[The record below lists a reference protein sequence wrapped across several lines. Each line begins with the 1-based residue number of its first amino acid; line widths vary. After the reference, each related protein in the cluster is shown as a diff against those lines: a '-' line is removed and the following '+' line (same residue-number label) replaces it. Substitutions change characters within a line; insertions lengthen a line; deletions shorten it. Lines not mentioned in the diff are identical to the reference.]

1 MHVYCNFK
9 MADIRFLVEDIDD
22 ADDDQDDGCDMEQD
36 DPSVLD
42 QIGPE
47 ELLSPIIRMEK
58 YMHSDVI
65 FNRQMAARYTKEAL
79 KACRTKDD
87 IYHVLRL
94 IVRLSEDIE
103 PCVRVELM
111 DQIPHVALFCY
122 EHYSMMEAV
131 PQYILYIVLRYLMD
145 SNNQVRKAS
154 QQVLLELLEHELV
167 ERADVEDQVCP
178 VLMQLTAG
186 DSSDDYRSEA
196 VTLMSKMSSLVGK
209 DITERFFMPRFEV
222 LCSDPLFHVRKVCAS
237 SFGEIC
243 NVVGPELTTD
253 KLLPVFF
260 RLCQDGVWG
269 VRKSCAETFMS
280 VSAASPE
287 EVRGNDLAEVFISL
301 LCDKSRWVQ
310 MAAYQNLGPFIS
322 TFANPAKSG
331 FYIDD
336 YGMLCPV
343 PRSEEART
351 AAESTTYENTASD
364 EGVDSSSSK
373 DHAHRERGSSPEATT
388 TDSGYISPPDMATE
402 HADTCQS
409 NKDGSCDL
417 EAAHGNCSSTNSY
430 DSCQSD
436 SQSDNCQSSE
446 GNCQSMDKGS
456 NCQSTDKGSNCQST
470 EKSDSC
476 QSSEKSRSS
485 NGCTV
490 SGFCSVP
497 TTDLDA
503 DLDENY
509 FNSFLY
515 WRSPLPQ
522 VEVELDS
529 INDKDKEDDD
539 GDEDDGDGNDK
550 TEDLQMK
557 SSVQGSTN
565 KSEAL
570 RQTPPKSPHLSF
582 GHNSDSDEE
591 EHMPIFSLTDDP
603 HDFDYDDYHEL
614 KLRRSSSYDDDLL
627 LDGMVTPHQDM
638 IPQNLL
644 DHYISMT
651 EPTKAQTIDTE
662 IARHCAFSFP
672 AVTLTLGR
680 ENWACLR
687 DTYELLASDMQWKVR
702 RTLAFSIHE
711 LAQVL
716 GEDLTKTELV
726 PTFNSFL
733 KDLDEVRIGVLKHLA
748 DFIKLLPL
756 DVRVGYLPVLV
767 EFLSTDNNRN
777 WRFRQELAEQLMYLS
792 DLYTPAAVQQ
802 FICPIA
808 ITLAT
813 DRVADVRTIA
823 FRLIGVLL
831 RRLHGCKDDSSVRKF
846 VSDIIIKFA
855 HSQQWTRRQAYAQLC
870 QNMLEENAE
879 SGPHFCEEFLP
890 NLLSLLSDKVPNVRL
905 AVARTLT
912 HSVLNCDYLQNPEC
926 KERDIVTGALRKLQS
941 DSDRDVRYFAGSKED
956 WDENRE
962 YSTQGAH
969 NSSVGRECRKEGSGE
984 SGDNTEQ
991 VDMEEEGIDTLQ
1003 TSQQIAHLENQIAE
1017 ELSKEFQDNSN
1028 MELEKVSSGHI
1039 SIVGDE
1045 VSSSTQEVC
1054 EEKPREDGEAKKESV
1069 EMVAKKGDMVPD
1081 TAQDTLETG
1090 LDKAEACT

>member
-1 MHVYCNFK
+1 
-9 MADIRFLVEDIDD
+9 
-22 ADDDQDDGCDMEQD
+22 MEQD

-260 RLCQDGVWG
+260 RLCQDSVWG

-336 YGMLCPV
+336 YGMLCP
-343 PRSEEART
+343 
-351 AAESTTYENTASD
+351 
-364 EGVDSSSSK
+364 
-373 DHAHRERGSSPEATT
+373 
-388 TDSGYISPPDMATE
+388 
-402 HADTCQS
+402 
-409 NKDGSCDL
+409 DGSCDL

-436 SQSDNCQSSE
+436 SQSDSCQSSK

-539 GDEDDGDGNDK
+539 GDEDD
-550 TEDLQMK
+550 
-557 SSVQGSTN
+557 V
-565 KSEAL
+565 AL
-570 RQTPPKSPHLSF
+570 IYHFCYHNFDVKLSC
-582 GHNSDSDEE
+582 S
-591 EHMPIFSLTDDP
+591 
-603 HDFDYDDYHEL
+603 
-614 KLRRSSSYDDDLL
+614 
-627 LDGMVTPHQDM
+627 QDM

-941 DSDRDVRYFAGSKED
+941 DSDRDVRYFA
-956 WDENRE
+956 
-962 YSTQGAH
+962 
-969 NSSVGRECRKEGSGE
+969 
-984 SGDNTEQ
+984 
-991 VDMEEEGIDTLQ
+991 
-1003 TSQQIAHLENQIAE
+1003 
-1017 ELSKEFQDNSN
+1017 
-1028 MELEKVSSGHI
+1028 
-1039 SIVGDE
+1039 
-1045 VSSSTQEVC
+1045 
-1054 EEKPREDGEAKKESV
+1054 
-1069 EMVAKKGDMVPD
+1069 
-1081 TAQDTLETG
+1081 
-1090 LDKAEACT
+1090 